1 MNEEKTDNK
10 ELLGLPKIDKIIHEP
25 ARLIIV
31 AHLYVV
37 ESADF
42 LFLKRQTGM
51 SWGNLS
57 THMNKLESVDYVKVK
72 KEIVDKKISTS
83 VHLTDKGRSAFEEY
97 RENLRQV
104 AEALW

>member
-1 MNEEKTDNK
+1 MSKEKTDDQ

-57 THMNKLESVDYVKVK
+57 THMSKLERVEYVKVS
-72 KEIVDKKISTS
+72 KEIVGKKISTS
-83 VHLTDKGRSAFEEY
+83 VQLTDEGRSAFEEY
-97 RENLRQV
+97 RENLRKV